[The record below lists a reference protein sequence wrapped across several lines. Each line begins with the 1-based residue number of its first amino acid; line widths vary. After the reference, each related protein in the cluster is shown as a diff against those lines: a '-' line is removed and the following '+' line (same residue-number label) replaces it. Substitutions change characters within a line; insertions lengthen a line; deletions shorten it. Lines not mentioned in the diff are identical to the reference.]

1 MASYHISTMEQ
12 FDFSKPEQWTQWI
25 RRFECFRQAS
35 GIAAKSEENQVNTL
49 IYSMGQ
55 KAGDILQSFKLSAEE
70 KTYETV
76 KEKFEG
82 YFIQR
87 CNPIFERARFNMQ
100 KQRENESVDSFITDL
115 YTLAKH
121 CGYRGLHNKIIR
133 DRIVVGIRN
142 SRVSQKMQ
150 MEADL
155 MLKKAVSLA

>member
-25 RRFECFRQAS
+25 RRFKRFQQTS
-35 GIAAKSEENQVNTL
+35 GIAAKSEESHVNTL

-55 KAGDILQSFKLSAEE
+55 KADDILQSFKLSVEDK

-87 CNPIFERARFNMQ
+87 RNPIFERARFNM
-100 KQRENESVDSFITDL
+100 R
-115 YTLAKH
+115 
-121 CGYRGLHNKIIR
+121 NK
-133 DRIVVGIRN
+133 GKMN
-142 SRVSQKMQ
+142 PWTVS
-150 MEADL
+150 
-155 MLKKAVSLA
+155 